1 MRDSEAISDPERR
14 VSITALVAETMA
26 VQAVGT
32 LSVLAIPAL
41 APEVAR
47 ALGVPASQAGY
58 QVGIVYAAAT
68 LFSLFASPAVAAF
81 GPCRTGQIA
90 MILTALGSAA
100 ASVPQVWTIVAG
112 SVLLGASYG
121 LINPAASELLI
132 RHSPPSRRN
141 LIFSLKQT
149 GVPLGGMA
157 AGLLGPPVALV
168 FGWPAVLLLVAAT
181 ALVLAALSQLTRP
194 ILDGPRRKAA
204 TGKGLQLLHSLQV
217 IAQSR
222 KLLWLSLS
230 SFCFA
235 AVQLCVIAF
244 LVALLVEDLG
254 FSLVMAGAILAAT
267 QVCGAIG
274 RVLWGLAADKL
285 RDGVSVL
292 FGLGLL
298 MCAASL
304 AVAVFV
310 QAWPAYAAAVP
321 FLILGLSAAGWNG
334 VYLSEVARHSPAH
347 AVSATTGAA
356 MFFTFAGVVI
366 CPPVFSMLHG
376 VLGSYIL
383 CYAPLAAL
391 SLLGAFMVRATGL
404 RDTAGE
410 SV

>member
-1 MRDSEAISDPERR
+1 MRDTDAIAGPERK
-14 VSITALVAETMA
+14 VSVTALVGETMA

-47 ALGVPASQAGY
+47 TLGVPTSQAGY
-58 QVGIVYAAAT
+58 QVGLVYAAAT
-68 LFSLFASPAVAAF
+68 LFSLFASSAVAAF

-90 MILTALGSAA
+90 MILTALGSTA
-100 ASVPQVWTIVAG
+100 ASIPHIWAIIAG
-112 SVLLGASYG
+112 SALLGASYG

-149 GVPLGGMA
+149 GVPIGGMA
-157 AGLLGPPVALV
+157 AGLLGPPVALA
-168 FGWPAVLLLVAAT
+168 FGWPAVLLLIAAA
-181 ALVLAALSQLTRP
+181 ALVLAALSQRTRP
-194 ILDGPRRKAA
+194 VLDGPRRKAA
-204 TGKGLQLLHSLQV
+204 GRKGPRLLHSLRV
-217 IAQSR
+217 VAQSR

-254 FSLVMAGAILAAT
+254 FSLVKAGSILAAAQT
-267 QVCGAIG
+267 CGALG
-274 RVLWGLAADKL
+274 RVLWGVVADRL
-285 RDGVSVL
+285 RDGMRVL

-298 MCAASL
+298 MSAASL
-304 AVAVFV
+304 AALLFV
-310 QAWPAYAAAVP
+310 PAWPAYLVPVP

-347 AVSATTGAA
+347 AISATTGAA

-366 CPPVFSMLHG
+366 CPPVFSILHG
-376 VLGSYIL
+376 ILGSYIL
-383 CYAPLAAL
+383 CYGPLAAL
-391 SLLGAFMVRATGL
+391 SLAGALMIRAAGLGGK
-404 RDTAGE
+404 AG
-410 SV
+410 